1 MEALFSNKKKNL
13 FVLICAVLYF
23 VLTVITMLETGFYL
37 TLQGIQSLLL
47 TMASL
52 ILVFA
57 ICTVNKDFKFKKFA
71 FPASFALFTAA
82 YLLSSVSSAVTILFY
97 LDEPLVAAMF
107 SLNFV
112 ILFAHISMLIS
123 ACSNFKK
130 IIFLRIGA
138 LAFII
143 STILLLILE
152 FINVGGVEYFASLP
166 EGVTAVSYYSAVK
179 TTVII
184 MFYFSLF
191 LLTITKDKKQA

>member
-23 VLTVITMLETGFYL
+23 VLTVITIIETGFYL

-57 ICTVNKDFKFKKFA
+57 ICIVNKDFKFKKIVFSA
-71 FPASFALFTAA
+71 PFALFTAA
-82 YLLSSVSSAVTILFY
+82 YLVSSVSSAITILFY

-107 SLNFV
+107 SLNFIV
-112 ILFAHISMLIS
+112 LFAHILMLIS

-130 IIFLRIGA
+130 IKFLKIGA
-138 LAFII
+138 LTFII

-152 FINVGGVEYFASLP
+152 FINVGGFEYIASLP
-166 EGVTAVSYYSAVK
+166 EGVMAVSCYSAVK